1 MAFVTVAATAALV
14 GTGLKAVGGIGQA
27 IGSGIKAKRAK
38 EEAEEA
44 QNKLDKQKEMFMHL
58 DTSNPYLNMENVADD
73 LVVNQHFRAGAKIH
87 SITNATSLLVDRSST
102 NTAAATGQIVK
113 FLGVTTAYTS
123 PAATKSILIG
133 GTFSNL
139 TQNDINVYVEV
150 VDQSASVSGAAG
162 ISSVQLASD
171 IPIPNGSSFVISEAG
186 KTILEALDQVT
197 VYCDTA
203 NAVDVNLAILSG
215 VS

>member
-1 MAFVTVAATAALV
+1 MAESFTNKIVRAA
-14 GTGLKAVGGIGQA
+14 GIVSTTDAGAA
-27 IGSGIKAKRAK
+27 IGAGASAI
-38 EEAEEA
+38 
-44 QNKLDKQKEMFMHL
+44 
-58 DTSNPYLNMENVADD
+58 TSIQTADLNVGD
-73 LVVNQHFRAGAKIH
+73 LVVNQHFRSGAKIY
-87 SITNATSLLVDRSST
+87 SITNSSSLLVDRSST
-102 NTAAATGQIVK
+102 NTTAAPGQKVK

-150 VDQSASVSGAAG
+150 VDQSQATGPIGV
-162 ISSVQLASD
+162 SSVQLASD

-186 KTILEALDQVT
+186 KTILEAFDQIT

-203 NAVDVNLAILSG
+203 DAVDVNLAILSG

>member
-1 MAFVTVAATAALV
+1 MAESFTNKIVRAA
-14 GTGLKAVGGIGQA
+14 GIVSTTDAGAA
-27 IGSGIKAKRAK
+27 IGAGASAI
-38 EEAEEA
+38 
-44 QNKLDKQKEMFMHL
+44 
-58 DTSNPYLNMENVADD
+58 TSINTADLNVGD
-73 LVVNQHFRAGAKIH
+73 LVVNQHFRAGAKIY
-87 SITNATSLLVDRSST
+87 SITNSTSLLVDRSST

-139 TQNDINVYVEV
+139 TQNDINIYVEV
-150 VDQSASVSGAAG
+150 VDQSAATGPIGV
-162 ISSVQLASD
+162 SSVQLASD

>member
-1 MAFVTVAATAALV
+1 MAESFTNKIVRAAGIVSTTDAGASIGAGASAITSIQTADLNV
-14 GTGLKAVGGIGQA
+14 G
-27 IGSGIKAKRAK
+27 
-38 EEAEEA
+38 
-44 QNKLDKQKEMFMHL
+44 
-58 DTSNPYLNMENVADD
+58 D

-133 GTFSNL
+133 GTFANNTANSVNL
-139 TQNDINVYVEV
+139 TVTVYDNSAEVE
-150 VDQSASVSGAAG
+150 S
-162 ISSVQLASD
+162 QLAAK
-171 IPIPNGSSFVISEAG
+171 IPVPTGSSFVISDAG
-186 KTILEALDQVT
+186 KTVLESQDGVR
-197 VYCDTA
+197 VFCDSA
-203 NAVDVNLAILSG
+203 GAIDVNLSVLTG

>member
-1 MAFVTVAATAALV
+1 MAESFTNKIVRAA
-14 GTGLKAVGGIGQA
+14 GIVSTTDAGAA
-27 IGSGIKAKRAK
+27 IGAGASAI
-38 EEAEEA
+38 
-44 QNKLDKQKEMFMHL
+44 
-58 DTSNPYLNMENVADD
+58 TSIQTADLNVGD
-73 LVVNQHFRAGAKIH
+73 LVVNQHFRSGAKIH
-87 SITNATSLLVDRSST
+87 SITNSSSLLVDRSST

-139 TQNDINVYVEV
+139 TQNDINIYVEV
-150 VDQSASVSGAAG
+150 VDQSLATGPIGVSSA
-162 ISSVQLASD
+162 QLASD

-186 KTILEALDQVT
+186 KTILEAFDQVT

-203 NAVDVNLAILSG
+203 DAVDVNLAILSG

>member
-1 MAFVTVAATAALV
+1 MAESFTNKIVRAA
-14 GTGLKAVGGIGQA
+14 GIVSTTDAGAA
-27 IGSGIKAKRAK
+27 IGAGASAI
-38 EEAEEA
+38 
-44 QNKLDKQKEMFMHL
+44 
-58 DTSNPYLNMENVADD
+58 TSIQTADLNVGD
-73 LVVNQHFRAGAKIH
+73 LVVNQHFRSGAKIH
-87 SITNATSLLVDRSST
+87 SITNGTSLLVDRSSV

-139 TQNDINVYVEV
+139 TNNDVNVYVEV
-150 VDQSASVSGAAG
+150 VDQSLATGPIGV
-162 ISSVQLASD
+162 SSVQLASD

-186 KTILEALDQVT
+186 KTILEAFDQIT

-203 NAVDVNLAILSG
+203 DAVDVNLAILSG

>member
-1 MAFVTVAATAALV
+1 MAESFTNKIVRAA
-14 GTGLKAVGGIGQA
+14 GIVSTTDAGAA
-27 IGSGIKAKRAK
+27 IGAGASAI
-38 EEAEEA
+38 
-44 QNKLDKQKEMFMHL
+44 
-58 DTSNPYLNMENVADD
+58 TSIQTADLNVGD

-133 GTFSNL
+133 GTFANL
-139 TQNDINVYVEV
+139 THNDINIYVEV
-150 VDQSASVSGAAG
+150 VDQSLATGPIGVSSA
-162 ISSVQLASD
+162 QLASD

-186 KTILEALDQVT
+186 KTILEAFDQVT

-203 NAVDVNLAILSG
+203 DAVDVNLAILSG

>member
-1 MAFVTVAATAALV
+1 MAESFTNKIVRAA
-14 GTGLKAVGGIGQA
+14 GIVSTTSAGAA
-27 IGSGIKAKRAK
+27 IGAGASAI
-38 EEAEEA
+38 
-44 QNKLDKQKEMFMHL
+44 
-58 DTSNPYLNMENVADD
+58 TSIQTADLNVGD
-73 LVVNQHFRAGAKIH
+73 LVVNQNFRSGAKIH
-87 SITNATSLLVDRSST
+87 SITNSSSLLVDRSSV

-113 FLGVTTAYTS
+113 FLGVTTAYSS

-139 TQNDINVYVEV
+139 TQNDVNVYVEV
-150 VDQSASVSGAAG
+150 VDQSLATGPIG

-186 KTILEALDQVT
+186 KTILEAFDQIT

-203 NAVDVNLAILSG
+203 DAVDVNLAILSG

>member
-1 MAFVTVAATAALV
+1 MAESFTNKIVRAA
-14 GTGLKAVGGIGQA
+14 GIVSTTDAGAA
-27 IGSGIKAKRAK
+27 IGAGASAI
-38 EEAEEA
+38 
-44 QNKLDKQKEMFMHL
+44 
-58 DTSNPYLNMENVADD
+58 TSIQTADLNVGD
-73 LVVNQHFRAGAKIH
+73 LVVNQHFRSGAKIH
-87 SITNATSLLVDRSST
+87 SITNATSLLVDRSSV

-139 TQNDINVYVEV
+139 TNNDVNVYVEV
-150 VDQSASVSGAAG
+150 VDQSLATGPIGV
-162 ISSVQLASD
+162 SSVQLASD

-186 KTILEALDQVT
+186 KTILEAFDQIT

-203 NAVDVNLAILSG
+203 DAVDVNLAILSG

>member
-1 MAFVTVAATAALV
+1 MAESFTNKIVRAA
-14 GTGLKAVGGIGQA
+14 GIVSTTDAGAA
-27 IGSGIKAKRAK
+27 IGAGASAI
-38 EEAEEA
+38 
-44 QNKLDKQKEMFMHL
+44 
-58 DTSNPYLNMENVADD
+58 TSIQTADLNVGD
-73 LVVNQHFRAGAKIH
+73 LVVNQHFRAAAKIH

-133 GTFSNL
+133 GTFANL
-139 TQNDINVYVEV
+139 TQNDINIYVEV
-150 VDQSASVSGAAG
+150 VDQSLATGPIGVSSA
-162 ISSVQLASD
+162 QLASD

-186 KTILEALDQVT
+186 KTILEAFDQIT

-203 NAVDVNLAILSG
+203 DAVDVNLAILSG

>member
-1 MAFVTVAATAALV
+1 MAESFTNKIVRAA
-14 GTGLKAVGGIGQA
+14 GIVSTTDAGAA
-27 IGSGIKAKRAK
+27 IGAGASAI
-38 EEAEEA
+38 
-44 QNKLDKQKEMFMHL
+44 
-58 DTSNPYLNMENVADD
+58 TSIQTADLNVGD
-73 LVVNQHFRAGAKIH
+73 LVVNQNFRSGAKIH
-87 SITNATSLLVDRSST
+87 SITNSTSLLVDRSSV

-123 PAATKSILIG
+123 PSATKSILIG

-139 TQNDINVYVEV
+139 TQNDVNVYVEV
-150 VDQSASVSGAAG
+150 VDQSLATGPIGV
-162 ISSVQLASD
+162 SSVQLASD

-186 KTILEALDQVT
+186 KTILEAFDQIT

-203 NAVDVNLAILSG
+203 DAVDVNLAILSG

>member
-1 MAFVTVAATAALV
+1 MAESFTNKIVRAAGIVSTTDAGASIGAGASAITSIQTADLNV
-14 GTGLKAVGGIGQA
+14 G
-27 IGSGIKAKRAK
+27 
-38 EEAEEA
+38 
-44 QNKLDKQKEMFMHL
+44 
-58 DTSNPYLNMENVADD
+58 D

-102 NTAAATGQIVK
+102 NTAAATDQIVK

-139 TQNDINVYVEV
+139 TQNDINIYVEV
-150 VDQSASVSGAAG
+150 VDQSVATGPIGV
-162 ISSVQLASD
+162 SSVQLASD

-186 KTILEALDQVT
+186 KTILEAFDQVT

-203 NAVDVNLAILSG
+203 DAVDVNLAILSG

>member
-1 MAFVTVAATAALV
+1 MAESFTNKIVRAA
-14 GTGLKAVGGIGQA
+14 GIVSTTSAGAA
-27 IGSGIKAKRAK
+27 IGAGASAI
-38 EEAEEA
+38 
-44 QNKLDKQKEMFMHL
+44 
-58 DTSNPYLNMENVADD
+58 TSIQTADLNVGD
-73 LVVNQHFRAGAKIH
+73 LVVNQNFRSGAKIH
-87 SITNATSLLVDRSST
+87 SITNSTSLLVDRSSV

-113 FLGVTTAYTS
+113 FLGVTTAYSS

-139 TQNDINVYVEV
+139 TQNDVNVYVEV
-150 VDQSASVSGAAG
+150 VDQSLATGPIGV
-162 ISSVQLASD
+162 SSVQLASD

-186 KTILEALDQVT
+186 KTILEAFDQIT

-203 NAVDVNLAILSG
+203 DAVDVNLAILSG

>member
-1 MAFVTVAATAALV
+1 MAESFTNKIVRAA
-14 GTGLKAVGGIGQA
+14 GIVSTTDAGAA
-27 IGSGIKAKRAK
+27 IGAGASAI
-38 EEAEEA
+38 
-44 QNKLDKQKEMFMHL
+44 
-58 DTSNPYLNMENVADD
+58 TSIQTADLNVGD
-73 LVVNQHFRAGAKIH
+73 LVVNQNFRSGAKIH
-87 SITNATSLLVDRSST
+87 SITNGTSLLVDRSSV

-113 FLGVTTAYTS
+113 FLGVTTAYSS

-139 TQNDINVYVEV
+139 TQNDVNVYVEV
-150 VDQSASVSGAAG
+150 VDQSLATGPIG

-171 IPIPNGSSFVISEAG
+171 IPIPNGSSFVTSEAG
-186 KTILEALDQVT
+186 KTILEAFDQIT

-203 NAVDVNLAILSG
+203 DAVDVNLAILSG

>member
-1 MAFVTVAATAALV
+1 MAESFTNKIVRAA
-14 GTGLKAVGGIGQA
+14 GIVSTTDAGAA
-27 IGSGIKAKRAK
+27 IGAGASAI
-38 EEAEEA
+38 
-44 QNKLDKQKEMFMHL
+44 
-58 DTSNPYLNMENVADD
+58 TSIQTADLNVGD
-73 LVVNQHFRAGAKIH
+73 LVVNQHFRSGAKIH
-87 SITNATSLLVDRSST
+87 SITNSTSLLVDRSST

-133 GTFSNL
+133 GTFANL
-139 TQNDINVYVEV
+139 TQNDINIYVEV
-150 VDQSASVSGAAG
+150 VDQSLATGPIGVSSA
-162 ISSVQLASD
+162 QLASD

-186 KTILEALDQVT
+186 KTILEAFDQVT

-203 NAVDVNLAILSG
+203 DAVDVNLAILSG

>member
-1 MAFVTVAATAALV
+1 MAESFTNKIVRAA
-14 GTGLKAVGGIGQA
+14 GIVSTTDAGAA
-27 IGSGIKAKRAK
+27 IGAGASAI
-38 EEAEEA
+38 
-44 QNKLDKQKEMFMHL
+44 
-58 DTSNPYLNMENVADD
+58 TSIQTADLNVGD
-73 LVVNQHFRAGAKIH
+73 LVVNQNFRSGAKIH
-87 SITNATSLLVDRSST
+87 SITNSTSVLVDRSST

-133 GTFSNL
+133 GTFANL
-139 TQNDINVYVEV
+139 THNDINIYVEV
-150 VDQSASVSGAAG
+150 VDQSLATGPIGVSSA
-162 ISSVQLASD
+162 QLASD

-186 KTILEALDQVT
+186 KTILEAFDQVT

-203 NAVDVNLAILSG
+203 DAVDVNLAILSG

>member
-1 MAFVTVAATAALV
+1 MAESFTNKIVRAA
-14 GTGLKAVGGIGQA
+14 GIVSTTDAGAA
-27 IGSGIKAKRAK
+27 IGAGASAI
-38 EEAEEA
+38 
-44 QNKLDKQKEMFMHL
+44 
-58 DTSNPYLNMENVADD
+58 TSIQTADLNVGD
-73 LVVNQHFRAGAKIH
+73 LVVNQNFRSGAKIH
-87 SITNATSLLVDRSST
+87 SITNSTSLLVDRSSV

-139 TQNDINVYVEV
+139 TNNDVNVYVEV
-150 VDQSASVSGAAG
+150 VDQSLATGPIG

-186 KTILEALDQVT
+186 KTILEAFDQIT

-203 NAVDVNLAILSG
+203 DAVDVNLAILSG

>member
-1 MAFVTVAATAALV
+1 MAESFTNKIVRAA
-14 GTGLKAVGGIGQA
+14 GIVSTTDAGAA
-27 IGSGIKAKRAK
+27 IGAGASAI
-38 EEAEEA
+38 
-44 QNKLDKQKEMFMHL
+44 
-58 DTSNPYLNMENVADD
+58 TSIQTADLNVGD
-73 LVVNQHFRAGAKIH
+73 LVVNQNFRSGAKIH
-87 SITNATSLLVDRSST
+87 SITNSTSLLVDRSSV

-139 TQNDINVYVEV
+139 TQNDVNVYVDV
-150 VDQSASVSGAAG
+150 VVQSLATGPIGV
-162 ISSVQLASD
+162 SSVQLASD

-186 KTILEALDQVT
+186 KTILEAFDQIT

-203 NAVDVNLAILSG
+203 DAVDVNLAILSG